1 MKGMAGFSAIPIFL
15 SMPYYLYKKDKEAWD
30 MIVFDPLWETLKEK
44 GLSQYALER
53 QYHISKGTVDSLR
66 KNRSVTMNTLND
78 LCRILDC
85 DPCKIIRYIPDSPG
99 NEE

>member
-1 MKGMAGFSAIPIFL
+1 MS
-15 SMPYYLYKKDKEAWD
+15 
-30 MIVFDPLWETLKEK
+30 VFDPLWETLKEK